1 MAPSVGR
8 PRTRRSLATHKATS
22 ITTTRSAS
30 RATSSLA
37 PLKLP
42 TDVVEIS
49 DDDIHND
56 SQNDDGDGDSD
67 DDVVLEKVV
76 PAPRNTPF
84 AEYGGYYSPTG
95 GAVKPAKKKRKV
107 VPAAA
112 AITPKTPEQEL
123 QDTTALA
130 ARMFEQH
137 ASLVPEITSMYSQVA
152 WCRLRG
158 WPYWP
163 GYVCSPQMLAVDA
176 DTMETFVPLMKTH
189 YWIYFYHCNKSAAVP
204 HSSVVP
210 WDDQSK
216 PYRDGY
222 PTGGVNRT
230 IGLAEA
236 VDVAEKEYKL
246 AADDRVAWVV
256 TRVRKKV
263 LIYCLLKSF

>member
-1 MAPSVGR
+1 MAPSAGR
-8 PRTRRSLATHKATS
+8 PHTRRSLATHKATS

-49 DDDIHND
+49 DDDTHND
-56 SQNDDGDGDSD
+56 SPNDDSDGDSD

-112 AITPKTPEQEL
+112 AMTPKTPEQEL

-189 YWIYFYHCNKSAAVP
+189 YWIYFYHCNKSKIWYFRKVP
-204 HSSVVP
+204 
-210 WDDQSK
+210 
-216 PYRDGY
+216 
-222 PTGGVNRT
+222 
-230 IGLAEA
+230 
-236 VDVAEKEYKL
+236 KL
-246 AADDRVAWVV
+246 
-256 TRVRKKV
+256 
-263 LIYCLLKSF
+263 S